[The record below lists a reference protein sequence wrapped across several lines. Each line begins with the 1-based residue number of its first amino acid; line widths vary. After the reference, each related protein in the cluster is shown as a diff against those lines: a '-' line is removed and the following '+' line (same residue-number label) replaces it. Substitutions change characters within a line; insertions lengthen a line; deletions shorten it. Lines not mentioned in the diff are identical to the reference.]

1 MAMERSNQIGWA
13 QVRAGIFILVA
24 LLLLAGAIII
34 MGQKTKL
41 FTATSS
47 LNITMDN
54 VMGLKVGAPVW
65 LAGVD
70 VGVVEDIRFKDPR
83 KSNEVQIAMEVDREA
98 LKKIG
103 PDSRITIKT
112 RGLMGEKY
120 VDIVP
125 SQNFYDTPG
134 NNFRGQSVNTLDDVA
149 QKAGVTFEKLNGI
162 VDDIRQ
168 GKGTLGKLATDTTL
182 YTNTVQLSAELRE
195 LTATINRGQGSL
207 GRFARSNEP
216 YDKLMSILS
225 RADKTLQDIQTSEG
239 TLNRL
244 IYDKTLYTKLT
255 TLADKSI
262 QAADDVR
269 ALNKKLT
276 SKESTIGML
285 INDKELYEK
294 GLSLISRADNSMKDI
309 ETLTARLKAGDG
321 TAGKLIND
329 KELYDKLNRMVD
341 AMDALVVDIKKNP
354 GRYVKLSL
362 F

>member
-1 MAMERSNQIGWA
+1 MQRSNQIGWA
-13 QVRAGIFILVA
+13 QVRAGIFILVT
-24 LLLLAGAIII
+24 LLVLAGAILL

-41 FTATSS
+41 FTPTNT
-47 LNITMDN
+47 LNITMSN
-54 VMGLKVGAPVW
+54 VIGLKVGAPVW

-70 VGVVEDIRFKDPR
+70 VGVVQDIRFKDPR
-83 KSNEVQIAMEVDREA
+83 RSNQVKITMEVEREA
-98 LKKIG
+98 LKKVG

-125 SQNFYDTPG
+125 SLHYYEQPGDNFS
-134 NNFRGQSVNTLDDVA
+134 GQTVHTLDDVA
-149 QKAGVTFEKLNGI
+149 QKAGVTFDRLNGI
-162 VDDIRQ
+162 VDDIRE

-182 YTNTVQLSAELRE
+182 YTNSVQLSDELRE

-216 YDKLMSILS
+216 YDKLMSILA
-225 RADKTLQDIQTSEG
+225 RADQTLLEIQNSEG
-239 TLNRL
+239 TLSRL

-255 TLADKSI
+255 ALADKSI

-269 ALNKKLT
+269 ELNRKLT
-276 SKESTIGML
+276 SKDSTLGML
-285 INDKELYEK
+285 INDKQLYDK
-294 GLSLISRADNSMKDI
+294 SLSLITRADTSMQDLEAI
-309 ETLTARLKAGDG
+309 TARVKAGDG
-321 TAGKLIND
+321 TMGKLVSD
-329 KELYDKLNRMVD
+329 KELYDKLNTTVE
-341 AMDALVVDIKKNP
+341 ALDALVSDIRQNP

>member
-1 MAMERSNQIGWA
+1 MERSNQIGWA
-13 QVRAGIFILVA
+13 QVRAGVFILIA
-24 LLLLAGAIII
+24 LLLLAGAILL

-41 FTATSS
+41 FTPTSTIT
-47 LNITMDN
+47 ITMDN
-54 VMGLKVGAPVW
+54 VAGLKTGAPVW

-70 VGVVEDIRFKDPR
+70 VGVVQDIRFQDPHR
-83 KSNEVQIAMEVDREA
+83 SNQVQITAEVDREA
-98 LKKIG
+98 TKKVG

-125 SQNFYDTPG
+125 SQHYFDRPE
-134 NNFRGQSVNTLDDVA
+134 NNFKGQPVHTLDDVA
-149 QKAGVTFEKLNGI
+149 EKAGLTFDRLNGI

-168 GKGTLGKLATDTTL
+168 GKGTLGKLATDPTL

-207 GRFARSNEP
+207 GRFARSSEP
-216 YDKLMSILS
+216 YDKLMSILT

-255 TLADKSI
+255 MLADKSI
-262 QAADDVR
+262 KAADDVHE
-269 ALNKKLT
+269 LNRKLS
-276 SKESTIGML
+276 SKDSTLGML
-285 INDKELYEK
+285 VNDKGLYDK
-294 GLSLISRADNSMKDI
+294 TFSLITKADTSMRDL
-309 ETLTARLKAGDG
+309 ETLTARIKSGEG
-321 TAGKLIND
+321 TAGKLINER
-329 KELYDKLNRMVD
+329 ELYDKLNRTVESL
-341 AMDALVVDIKKNP
+341 DALVVDIKKNP
-354 GRYVKLSL
+354 GRYVKFSL